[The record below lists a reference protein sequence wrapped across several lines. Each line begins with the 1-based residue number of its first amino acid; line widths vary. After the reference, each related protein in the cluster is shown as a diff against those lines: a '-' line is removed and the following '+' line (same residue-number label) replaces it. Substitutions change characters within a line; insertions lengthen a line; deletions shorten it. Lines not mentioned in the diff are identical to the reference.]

1 MRKGWL
7 INLALLIVIGLLVTV
22 VVYTLEEDKPKETP
36 PLSELKATDVKTI
49 RIQKANQAEIVL
61 KKDKQGF
68 WQMITPFELPANSFH
83 IDNLLRI
90 LSEQH
95 YKALE
100 IDTKKLEQL
109 KLAPPLVSVKF
120 DDFEVKFGDS
130 VPMAQGQRYVF
141 FNKKVH
147 IILDRLYYNTLSH
160 DALRLLFLSP
170 LGNNPKISEIKTPKY
185 HIALK
190 DKKWTVVSGLS
201 SDISAD
207 ELSALIDNWKN
218 ASAYRIE
225 PYTEV
230 DTKHAL
236 SLPEIEFK
244 FADNKPALHLKILST
259 TPDLVLARPDKG
271 VQYTLPISQVE
282 KLLR

>member
-1 MRKGWL
+1 MLKGWL
-7 INLALLIVIGLLVTV
+7 INLALLIVIGLLAWFVFYTV
-22 VVYTLEEDKPKETP
+22 EKDKPEETP
-36 PLSELKATDVKTI
+36 PLSQLKATDIKTI
-49 RIQKANQAEIVL
+49 QIKKANKAEIVL

-100 IDTKKLEQL
+100 IDTKQLEEL
-109 KLAPPLVSVKF
+109 KLSPPLVSVKF
-120 DDFEVKFGDS
+120 DDLEVEFGDS
-130 VPMAQGQRYVF
+130 VPMAQGQRYVLI
-141 FNKKVH
+141 NKKVN

-190 DKKWTVVSGLS
+190 DKKWIVVSGLS
-201 SDISAD
+201 TDISAD
-207 ELSALIDNWKN
+207 ELSALTDNWKN
-218 ASAYRIE
+218 ASAFRIE
-225 PYTEV
+225 TYTEV
-230 DTKHAL
+230 DNIG
-236 SLPEIEFK
+236 EIEFK
-244 FADNKPALHLKILST
+244 FADKKPALHLKIIST